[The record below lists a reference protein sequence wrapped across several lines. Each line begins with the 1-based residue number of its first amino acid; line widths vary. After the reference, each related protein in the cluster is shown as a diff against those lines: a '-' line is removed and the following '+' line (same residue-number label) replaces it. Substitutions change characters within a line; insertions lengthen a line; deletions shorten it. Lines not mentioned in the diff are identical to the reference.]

1 MPEENTE
8 NTTIDAPRNS
18 LDIKLG
24 NLPPGPGIYQFK
36 DKNGKIIY
44 VGKAKNLRNRV
55 RSYFM
60 AKPVGPR
67 LTKMISLIRD
77 VEIINTDSEVESLIL
92 EMNMIKQL
100 KPRYNVNLKDD
111 KSFPYIVITNEPY
124 PRVFPTRKRRN
135 DGSKYFGPYTD
146 VGNMKF
152 SLKMLRELFMIRT
165 CSLNI
170 TQEAID
176 KKKFKV
182 CLEYHIHKCEGPC
195 EGLVSQAKYNEM
207 TGEIEKVLHGK
218 TASLIKELEAKMRD
232 AAMNEKFEEAA
243 LIRNRIE
250 SLTVYT
256 EKQKIVSEDFLDKDI
271 INFVKEEDDACAMI
285 LNIRDGKVIGKRHY
299 YIDTVEDKEPGEI
312 LENVIF
318 RYYSENS
325 FIPDEIHLP
334 EDADT
339 GENSIEAFSEW
350 FIKNFGK
357 KVDFKI
363 PKRGEKVQLLAMVK
377 ANARYMLDEL
387 KLQRLKREFI
397 PNSVT
402 SLKRDLRLT
411 KLPRRIECYDIS
423 NIQGTDTVASMVVFM
438 DGRPK
443 KSDYRKFKI
452 QSAMNEVGRPDDFA
466 SMREVIFRRFRK
478 LAEKKFITSPPT
490 PLLEGEGSNVPE
502 MLNEDEVKKLTSP
515 LTPLLEGEGSNVPEL
530 LGDKKLQDTLPPL
543 SSQERGTGGEVIR
556 PDIPYQKEKA
566 RALRKR
572 ETPAEK
578 KLWSA
583 LRNKKAGN
591 FKFRRQHPIGYYI
604 VDFYSHEKYLI
615 VEIDGSIHEE
625 EDNKE
630 YDRIRQEQL
639 ENIGYVFLRFTNS
652 DVMNSLDKV
661 VGEINAFLTSPPT
674 PLLEGEGSKNPEML
688 DEDEVK
694 KLTSPPLPENEG
706 NNPEIPG
713 DKRLQYLLP
722 PLSSQEMGDNAP
734 MVRYGGE
741 VYTPDLFSQERET
754 GGEVYTPDPS
764 FDTMPDL
771 IVIDGGKGQLS
782 SAVKVL
788 GDIGLSDL
796 NIIGLAK
803 RLEEV
808 FLPGA
813 HEAQSIPKTSSGIK
827 LLQRVRD
834 EAHRFAITFH
844 RSLRDKRTLRSELED
859 IKGIGKT
866 TAQKLLKEFGSVDNI
881 KIMVKNDYDEFAKRA
896 GKKAAERIKEWVES
910 PEKLPDES
918 AS

>member
-1 MPEENTE
+1 M
-8 NTTIDAPRNS
+8 S
-18 LDIKLG
+18 
-24 NLPPGPGIYQFK
+24 
-36 DKNGKIIY
+36 
-44 VGKAKNLRNRV
+44 
-55 RSYFM
+55 
-60 AKPVGPR
+60 KPVGPR

-170 TQEAID
+170 TQEAIE

-207 TGEIEKVLHGK
+207 TGEIEKVLLGK

-256 EKQKIVSEDFLDKDI
+256 EKQKIVTEDFLDKDI

-318 RYYSENS
+318 RYYSENT

-377 ANARYMLDEL
+377 TNARYMLDEL

-443 KSDYRKFKI
+443 KNDYRKFKI
-452 QSAMNEVGRPDDFA
+452 QSALNEVGRPDDFA

-478 LAEKKFITSPPT
+478 LAEKKIAESPQTHESNLPD
-490 PLLEGEGSNVPE
+490 GEAP
-502 MLNEDEVKKLTSP
+502 
-515 LTPLLEGEGSNVPEL
+515 
-530 LGDKKLQDTLPPL
+530 
-543 SSQERGTGGEVIR
+543 
-556 PDIPYQKEKA
+556 
-566 RALRKR
+566 
-572 ETPAEK
+572 
-578 KLWSA
+578 
-583 LRNKKAGN
+583 
-591 FKFRRQHPIGYYI
+591 
-604 VDFYSHEKYLI
+604 VD
-615 VEIDGSIHEE
+615 
-625 EDNKE
+625 
-630 YDRIRQEQL
+630 
-639 ENIGYVFLRFTNS
+639 
-652 DVMNSLDKV
+652 M
-661 VGEINAFLTSPPT
+661 
-674 PLLEGEGSKNPEML
+674 
-688 DEDEVK
+688 
-694 KLTSPPLPENEG
+694 
-706 NNPEIPG
+706 
-713 DKRLQYLLP
+713 
-722 PLSSQEMGDNAP
+722 
-734 MVRYGGE
+734 
-741 VYTPDLFSQERET
+741 
-754 GGEVYTPDPS
+754 S

-844 RSLRDKRTLRSELED
+844 RSLRDKRTLKSELEE
-859 IKGIGKT
+859 IKGIGKS

-881 KIMVKNDYDEFAKRA
+881 KIMIKNDFDEFTKRA
-896 GKKAAERIKEWVES
+896 GKKAAERIKEWAEI
-910 PEKLPDES
+910 LT
-918 AS
+918 

>member
-8 NTTIDAPRNS
+8 ITQSEPRNP

-24 NLPPGPGIYQFK
+24 NLPSNPGIYQFK
-36 DKNGKIIY
+36 DKNSKVIY

-60 AKPVGPR
+60 SKPMGPR

-92 EMNMIKQL
+92 EMNMIKEL

-135 DGSKYFGPYTD
+135 DGSKYFGPFTD

-170 TQEAID
+170 TKEAIE
-176 KKKFKV
+176 KKKFKI

-195 EGLVSQAKYNEM
+195 EGLVSQVKYNEM

-218 TASLIKELEAKMRD
+218 TATLIKELEGKMKD
-232 AAMNEKFEEAA
+232 AAINEKFEEAA
-243 LIRNRIE
+243 TIRNRIE

-256 EKQKIVSEDFLDKDI
+256 ERQKIVSEDFLDKDI

-299 YIDTVEDKEPGEI
+299 YMDTVEDKEPGEI

-339 GENSIEAFSEW
+339 GENSIEAFTEW
-350 FIKNFGK
+350 FQKNFNK

-363 PKRGEKVQLLAMVK
+363 PRRGEKVQLLAMVK
-377 ANARYMLDEL
+377 TNARYMLDEL

-411 KLPRRIECYDIS
+411 KLPRRIECFDIS
-423 NIQGTDTVASMVVFM
+423 NIQGTDTVASMVVFI

-452 QSAMNEVGRPDDFA
+452 QSAENEVGKPDDFA

-478 LAEKKFITSPPT
+478 LAEKK
-490 PLLEGEGSNVPE
+490 V
-502 MLNEDEVKKLTSP
+502 
-515 LTPLLEGEGSNVPEL
+515 
-530 LGDKKLQDTLPPL
+530 
-543 SSQERGTGGEVIR
+543 
-556 PDIPYQKEKA
+556 
-566 RALRKR
+566 
-572 ETPAEK
+572 
-578 KLWSA
+578 
-583 LRNKKAGN
+583 NKTIEAIN
-591 FKFRRQHPIGYYI
+591 P
-604 VDFYSHEKYLI
+604 VT
-615 VEIDGSIHEE
+615 EE
-625 EDNKE
+625 E
-630 YDRIRQEQL
+630 
-639 ENIGYVFLRFTNS
+639 S
-652 DVMNSLDKV
+652 
-661 VGEINAFLTSPPT
+661 
-674 PLLEGEGSKNPEML
+674 
-688 DEDEVK
+688 
-694 KLTSPPLPENEG
+694 G
-706 NNPEIPG
+706 N
-713 DKRLQYLLP
+713 
-722 PLSSQEMGDNAP
+722 
-734 MVRYGGE
+734 
-741 VYTPDLFSQERET
+741 PDL
-754 GGEVYTPDPS
+754 S
-764 FDTMPDL
+764 FDSFPDL

-788 GDIGLSDL
+788 NDIGLSDL

-813 HEAQSIPKTSSGIK
+813 SDAQSIPKTSSGIK

-844 RSLRDKRTLRSELED
+844 RSLRDKRTLRSELEN
-859 IKGIGKT
+859 IKGIGKA
-866 TAQKLLKEFGSVDNI
+866 TAQKLLKDFGSVENI
-881 KIMVKNDYDEFAKRA
+881 KELVKNNFEEFEKRA
-896 GKKAAERIKEWVES
+896 GKKAAERLKEWIENNTLS
-910 PEKLPDES
+910 
-918 AS
+918 

>member
-1 MPEENTE
+1 MAEEITE
-8 NTTIDAPRNS
+8 NKEIEAARNP

-24 NLPPGPGIYQFK
+24 NLPSNPGIYQFK

-60 AKPVGPR
+60 SKPVGPR

-170 TQEAID
+170 TQEAIE

-207 TGEIEKVLHGK
+207 TGEIEKVLLGK

-256 EKQKIVSEDFLDKDI
+256 EKQKIVTEDFLDKDI

-318 RYYSENS
+318 RYYSENT

-357 KVDFKI
+357 KVVFKI

-377 ANARYMLDEL
+377 TNARYMLDEL

-443 KSDYRKFKI
+443 KNDYRKFKI
-452 QSAMNEVGRPDDFA
+452 QSALNEVGRPDDFA

-478 LAEKKFITSPPT
+478 LAEKKIAESPQTHESNLPD
-490 PLLEGEGSNVPE
+490 GEAP
-502 MLNEDEVKKLTSP
+502 
-515 LTPLLEGEGSNVPEL
+515 
-530 LGDKKLQDTLPPL
+530 
-543 SSQERGTGGEVIR
+543 
-556 PDIPYQKEKA
+556 
-566 RALRKR
+566 
-572 ETPAEK
+572 
-578 KLWSA
+578 
-583 LRNKKAGN
+583 
-591 FKFRRQHPIGYYI
+591 
-604 VDFYSHEKYLI
+604 VD
-615 VEIDGSIHEE
+615 
-625 EDNKE
+625 
-630 YDRIRQEQL
+630 
-639 ENIGYVFLRFTNS
+639 
-652 DVMNSLDKV
+652 M
-661 VGEINAFLTSPPT
+661 
-674 PLLEGEGSKNPEML
+674 
-688 DEDEVK
+688 
-694 KLTSPPLPENEG
+694 
-706 NNPEIPG
+706 
-713 DKRLQYLLP
+713 
-722 PLSSQEMGDNAP
+722 
-734 MVRYGGE
+734 
-741 VYTPDLFSQERET
+741 
-754 GGEVYTPDPS
+754 S

-844 RSLRDKRTLRSELED
+844 RSLRDKRTLKSELEE
-859 IKGIGKT
+859 IKGIGKS

-881 KIMVKNDYDEFAKRA
+881 KIMIKNDFDEFTKRA
-896 GKKAAERIKEWVES
+896 GKKAAERIKEWAEI
-910 PEKLPDES
+910 LT
-918 AS
+918 

>member
-1 MPEENTE
+1 MDIQPDNISKKEDRT
-8 NTTIDAPRNS
+8 P
-18 LDIKLG
+18 LDIKLDS
-24 NLPPGPGIYQFK
+24 LPTNPGIYQFN
-36 DKNGKIIY
+36 DKSGKVLY

-60 AKPVGPR
+60 SKPVGPR

-92 EMNMIKQL
+92 EMNLIKQL
-100 KPRYNVNLKDD
+100 HPRYNVNLKDD
-111 KSFPYIVITNEPY
+111 RSFPYIVITNEPY
-124 PRVFPTRKRRN
+124 PRVYPTRKRRN
-135 DGSKYFGPYTD
+135 DGSKYFGPFTD
-146 VGNMKF
+146 VGNMKY
-152 SLKMLRELFMIRT
+152 SLKMLRDLFMIRT

-170 TQEAID
+170 TQEAIE

-218 TASLIKELEAKMRD
+218 TASLIKELDLKMKD
-232 AAMNEKFEEAA
+232 AAMNEKFEEAV

-256 EKQKIVSEDFLDKDI
+256 ERQKIVSEDFLDKDI
-271 INFVKEEDDACAMI
+271 INYVKEEDDACAMI

-299 YIDTVEDKEPGEI
+299 YLDTVEDKEPGEI

-318 RYYSENS
+318 RYYSENT

-334 EDADT
+334 EEADN
-339 GENSIEAFSEW
+339 GENNIETFGEW
-350 FIKNFGK
+350 FIKNFNK

-377 ANARYMLDEL
+377 TNARYMLDEL

-423 NIQGTDTVASMVVFM
+423 NIQGTDTVASMVVFI

-452 QSAMNEVGRPDDFA
+452 LSALNEVGKPDDFA

-478 LAEKKFITSPPT
+478 LAEKKNLTTI
-490 PLLEGEGSNVPE
+490 PLLC
-502 MLNEDEVKKLTSP
+502 
-515 LTPLLEGEGSNVPEL
+515 
-530 LGDKKLQDTLPPL
+530 
-543 SSQERGTGGEVIR
+543 SQEKGTGGEVI
-556 PDIPYQKEKA
+556 
-566 RALRKR
+566 
-572 ETPAEK
+572 
-578 KLWSA
+578 
-583 LRNKKAGN
+583 
-591 FKFRRQHPIGYYI
+591 
-604 VDFYSHEKYLI
+604 
-615 VEIDGSIHEE
+615 
-625 EDNKE
+625 
-630 YDRIRQEQL
+630 
-639 ENIGYVFLRFTNS
+639 
-652 DVMNSLDKV
+652 
-661 VGEINAFLTSPPT
+661 
-674 PLLEGEGSKNPEML
+674 
-688 DEDEVK
+688 
-694 KLTSPPLPENEG
+694 
-706 NNPEIPG
+706 
-713 DKRLQYLLP
+713 
-722 PLSSQEMGDNAP
+722 
-734 MVRYGGE
+734 
-741 VYTPDLFSQERET
+741 
-754 GGEVYTPDPS
+754 PDPS

-782 SAVKVL
+782 SAVKVMN
-788 GDIGLSDL
+788 DIGLGEQ

-813 HEAQSIPKTSSGIK
+813 SDAQSIPKTSSGLK

-844 RSLRDKRTLRSELED
+844 RSLRDKRTLKSEMED
-859 IKGIGKT
+859 IKGIGKA
-866 TAQKLLKEFGSVDNI
+866 TAQKLLKEFGSVESI
-881 KIMVKNDYDEFAKRA
+881 KEMVKNNYEEFEKRG
-896 GKKAAERIKEWVES
+896 GKKAAERLKEWV
-910 PEKLPDES
+910 KN
-918 AS
+918 

>member
-8 NTTIDAPRNS
+8 NTTIEAPRNP

-24 NLPPGPGIYQFK
+24 NLPSSPGIYQFK

-146 VGNMKF
+146 VGNMKL

-170 TQEAID
+170 TQEAIE

-243 LIRNRIE
+243 LIRNRIK

-256 EKQKIVSEDFLDKDI
+256 EKQKIVSEDFMDKDI

-334 EDADT
+334 EDVDT
-339 GENSIEAFSEW
+339 GENSIEAFSGW

-478 LAEKKFITSPPT
+478 LAEKKMITSQ
-490 PLLEGEGSNVPE
+490 
-502 MLNEDEVKKLTSP
+502 P
-515 LTPLLEGEGSNVPEL
+515 LTTEESDNNPEL
-530 LGDKKLQDTLPPL
+530 SGDKKLQNILPPL

-604 VDFYSHEKYLI
+604 VDFYCNKKYLI
-615 VEIDGSIHEE
+615 IEMDGSIHEE

-639 ENIGYVFLRFTNS
+639 ENIGYRFLRFSNS

-688 DEDEVK
+688 NEEEVK
-694 KLTSPPLPENEG
+694 KLTSSPILEDEI
-706 NNPEIPG
+706 NNQEMIG
-713 DKRLQYLLP
+713 YKKLQNTLP

-741 VYTPDLFSQERET
+741 VYI
-754 GGEVYTPDPS
+754 PDPS

-813 HEAQSIPKTSSGIK
+813 SEAQSIPKTSSGIK

-881 KIMVKNDYDEFAKRA
+881 KIMIKNDYDEFAKRA
-896 GKKAAERIKEWVES
+896 GNKAAERIKEWVES
-910 PEKLPDES
+910 
-918 AS
+918 

>member
-1 MPEENTE
+1 MMDILTDNISKKEDRTP
-8 NTTIDAPRNS
+8 
-18 LDIKLG
+18 LDITLDS
-24 NLPPGPGIYQFK
+24 LPSNPGIYQFK
-36 DKNGKIIY
+36 DKSGKIIY

-60 AKPVGPR
+60 SKPVGPR

-92 EMNMIKQL
+92 EMNLIKQL
-100 KPRYNVNLKDD
+100 HPRYNVNLKDD

-135 DGSKYFGPYTD
+135 DGSKYFGPFTD
-146 VGNMKF
+146 VGNMKY
-152 SLKMLRELFMIRT
+152 SLKMLRDLFMIRT

-170 TQEAID
+170 TQEAIE

-218 TASLIKELEAKMRD
+218 TASLIKELDVKMKD
-232 AAMNEKFEEAA
+232 AAINEKFEEAA

-256 EKQKIVSEDFLDKDI
+256 ERQKIVSEDFLDKDI
-271 INFVKEEDDACAMI
+271 INYVKEEDDACAMI

-299 YIDTVEDKEPGEI
+299 YLDTVEDKEPGEI

-318 RYYSENS
+318 RYYSENT

-334 EDADT
+334 EEADT
-339 GENSIEAFSEW
+339 GENSIEAFGEW
-350 FIKNFGK
+350 FIKNFNK

-377 ANARYMLDEL
+377 TNARYMLDEL

-423 NIQGTDTVASMVVFM
+423 NIQGTDTVASMVVFI

-452 QSAMNEVGRPDDFA
+452 ISALNEVGRPDDFA

-478 LAEKKFITSPPT
+478 LAEKKIIAST
-490 PLLEGEGSNVPE
+490 LK
-502 MLNEDEVKKLTSP
+502 DELLTS
-515 LTPLLEGEGSNVPEL
+515 EL
-530 LGDKKLQDTLPPL
+530 VLPGRDF
-543 SSQERGTGGEVIR
+543 EN
-556 PDIPYQKEKA
+556 A
-566 RALRKR
+566 
-572 ETPAEK
+572 
-578 KLWSA
+578 
-583 LRNKKAGN
+583 
-591 FKFRRQHPIGYYI
+591 QH
-604 VDFYSHEKYLI
+604 F
-615 VEIDGSIHEE
+615 
-625 EDNKE
+625 
-630 YDRIRQEQL
+630 
-639 ENIGYVFLRFTNS
+639 
-652 DVMNSLDKV
+652 
-661 VGEINAFLTSPPT
+661 
-674 PLLEGEGSKNPEML
+674 LEGEGSK
-688 DEDEVK
+688 V
-694 KLTSPPLPENEG
+694 SA
-706 NNPEIPG
+706 
-713 DKRLQYLLP
+713 P
-722 PLSSQEMGDNAP
+722 PLSSEESGA
-734 MVRYGGE
+734 GGE
-741 VYTPDLFSQERET
+741 VITPDS
-754 GGEVYTPDPS
+754 S
-764 FDTMPDL
+764 FDKMPDL

-788 GDIGLSDL
+788 GDIGLNDL

-808 FLPGA
+808 FLPGVSD
-813 HEAQSIPKTSSGIK
+813 AQSIPKTSSGLK

-844 RSLRDKRTLRSELED
+844 RSLRDKRTLKSELED
-859 IKGIGKT
+859 IKGIGKA
-866 TAQKLLKEFGSVDNI
+866 TAQKLLKEFGSVESI
-881 KIMVKNDYDEFAKRA
+881 KELVKKNYEEFEKRA
-896 GKKAAERIKEWVES
+896 GKKAAERLKEWCG
-910 PEKLPDES
+910 D
-918 AS
+918 